1 MYGFINAVLADKGR
15 QVYAVSPNE
24 TVREAVRQMNHAGVG
39 AVIVAVI
46 VNDHHK
52 LVGIFTERDVLRRV
66 VDQGRNPD
74 TTHVKDVMTSD
85 LFVVQTQTRI
95 EDAMAMMTA
104 HRCRHLPVL
113 DGGELVGLVSI
124 GDLNRWA
131 SLNLEAHLQQLTEYI
146 TGPVG

>member
-1 MYGFINAVLADKGR
+1 MYGFISAVLADKGR
-15 QVYAVSPNE
+15 QVYAVGPNE

-39 AVIVAVI
+39 ALIVS
-46 VNDHHK
+46 NRGE

-66 VDQGRNPD
+66 VDEGRVPE
-74 TTHVKDVMTSD
+74 TTHVRDVMTRE
-85 LFVVQTQTRI
+85 LVVVDSQTRI
-95 EDAMAMMTA
+95 EDAMALMTL

-113 DGGELVGLVSI
+113 DGGELAGMVSI

>member
-1 MYGFINAVLADKGR
+1 MYGFISAVLADKGR

-39 AVIVAVI
+39 AVIVSDRSEV
-46 VNDHHK
+46 
-52 LVGIFTERDVLRRV
+52 VGIFTERDVLRRV
-66 VDQGRNPD
+66 VDEGRNPE
-74 TTHVKDVMTSD
+74 TTHVRDVMTGD
-85 LFVVQTQTRI
+85 LIVVDSQTRI
-95 EDAMAMMTA
+95 EDAMAMMTS

-113 DGGELVGLVSI
+113 DGGQLTGMVSI

>member
-39 AVIVAVI
+39 ALI
-46 VNDHHK
+46 VNDHEK

-74 TTHVKDVMTSD
+74 TTHVKDVMTSE
-85 LFVVQTQTRI
+85 LFVVQSQTRI

-113 DGGELVGLVSI
+113 DDGQLTGMVSI

-131 SLNLEAHLQQLTEYI
+131 SINLEAHLQQLTEYI
-146 TGPVG
+146 TGPVS